1 MQSFYARI
9 INRQTGVR
17 LFQAATVALLLAMS
31 IPGRAAEGR
40 AIKSRVAPVYPELAK
55 RMRISGVVRVE
66 ATVDPNGKV
75 TAAKAVSGNHT
86 LGPAAEEAVSK
97 WKYAPAE
104 APSTVEVD
112 INFALGQ

>member
-1 MQSFYARI
+1 
-9 INRQTGVR
+9 
-17 LFQAATVALLLAMS
+17 
-31 IPGRAAEGR
+31 
-40 AIKSRVAPVYPELAK
+40 
-55 RMRISGVVRVE
+55 
-66 ATVDPNGKV
+66 VDPNGKV